1 MELEHLLT
9 KAACEETV
17 LAFFHALDT
26 RRYEAAAADDRRRL
40 LGTARD
46 GCCPAASRSWTRS
59 MAARRI
65 APPAM
70 S

>member
-26 RRYEAAAADDRRRL
+26 RRHEAAAALMTEDGCWERQ
-40 LGTARD
+40 D
-46 GCCPAASRSWTRS
+46 GCCPAASRSWMRS

>member
-26 RRYEAAAADDRRRL
+26 RRHEAAAALMTEDGCWERQGRL
-40 LGTARD
+40 LSGREQILM
-46 GCCPAASRSWTRS
+46 RS